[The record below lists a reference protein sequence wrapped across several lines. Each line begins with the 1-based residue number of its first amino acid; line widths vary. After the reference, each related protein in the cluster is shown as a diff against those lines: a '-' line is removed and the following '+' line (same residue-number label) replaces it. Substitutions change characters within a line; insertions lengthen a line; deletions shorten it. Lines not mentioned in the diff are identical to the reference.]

1 LTNYIFGG
9 IPVYTVF
16 LLAAHGNG
24 LHGLLETLSRAGLSC
39 LFGSNLSQVADAA
52 ELDHGSMD
60 AVVLDVGS
68 FPPLECQEM
77 VAGCRN
83 LKVPVLA
90 VLPTDGLSDYDP
102 SMNPDEFIVSP
113 MQQEE
118 LLARLKQ
125 AIFRVSGPTGA
136 QLLKIGDLVID
147 LEKYDVTMAGR
158 RVSLTYKEFQLL
170 VMLASNPGR
179 VYSRDVLL
187 SQVWGYDY
195 LGGTRTVDVHVR
207 RLRSKIEDPDHSFIE
222 TIWNV
227 GYRFRSSG

>member
-1 LTNYIFGG
+1 M
-9 IPVYTVF
+9 YTVF
-16 LLAAHGNG
+16 LLATHGNG
-24 LHGLLETLSRAGLSC
+24 LHSLLETLSRAGLSC
-39 LFGSNLSQVADAA
+39 LFGSELSQVTDAA
-52 ELDHGSMD
+52 GSEQAHMD
-60 AVVLDVGS
+60 AVMLDVAS
-68 FPPLECQEM
+68 FRTAECQEI
-77 VAGCRN
+77 VAGCRD
-83 LKVPVLA
+83 LKMPVLA
-90 VLPTDGLSDYDP
+90 VVPNDSLQEFDP
-102 SMNPDEFIVSP
+102 AINPDEFIVNP
-113 MQQEE
+113 MHQDE

-125 AIFRVSGPTGA
+125 AIYRVSGPSGA
-136 QLLKIGDLVID
+136 QLLKVGDLAID
-147 LEKYDVTMAGR
+147 LEKYDVMMAGR

-227 GYRFRSSG
+227 GYRFKSLA

>member
-1 LTNYIFGG
+1 M
-9 IPVYTVF
+9 YTVF
-16 LLAAHGNG
+16 LLATHGNG
-24 LHGLLETLSRAGLSC
+24 LHGLLETMSRAGLSC
-39 LFGSNLSQVADAA
+39 LFGSELAQVSDAA
-52 ELDHGSMD
+52 GSEQTKMD
-60 AVVLDVGS
+60 AVMLDVAS
-68 FPPLECQEM
+68 FRPDECQAM
-77 VAGCRN
+77 VSGCRE

-90 VLPTDGLSDYDP
+90 VVPSESLPEFDH
-102 SMNPDEFIVSP
+102 SMNPDEFILSP

-118 LLARLKQ
+118 LVARIRQ
-125 AIFRVSGPTGA
+125 AIFRVSGPAGG
-136 QLLKIGDLVID
+136 QLLKVGDLVID
-147 LEKYDVTMAGR
+147 LERYDVMMAGR

-227 GYRFRSSG
+227 GYRFRSN